1 MELLTR
7 AVPIAMLCFVVSSM
21 LAMGLSLTVREI
33 LGPLRT
39 VRLVS
44 LTLVANFVLMPLGAI
59 ALAKLLRL
67 DPGYGVGLL
76 VLGAAAGAP
85 FLPKL
90 AAVAKGDQ
98 AVAVGLMVLLMV
110 LTIGYM
116 PLVLPVLLEGVSV
129 NVTKIAR
136 SLVLLMLL
144 PLGVGLLVKARYA
157 AAAAMAK
164 PLLDRVSNVSLI
176 ALMALI
182 TVTNL
187 GKVIAVFGT
196 GGILAGILFIAWG
209 VLAGY
214 LLGGPGLDSRR
225 VLALGTAQ
233 RNIAAALVVGGQ
245 NFSDPNVVV
254 MITVVAL
261 VGLLMLMSLSRFLST
276 RSAGS
281 P

>member
-1 MELLTR
+1 MDLLRR

-21 LAMGLSLTVREI
+21 LAMGLNLTLRQI
-33 LGPLRT
+33 LGPLRN

-44 LTLVANFVLMPLGAI
+44 LTLAANFLLMPLGALG
-59 ALAKLLRL
+59 LARLLHL
-67 DPGYGVGLL
+67 DQGYGVGLL
-76 VLGAAAGAP
+76 ILAAAAGAP

-90 AAVAKGDQ
+90 AAIAKGDQ
-98 AVAVGLMVLLMV
+98 AAAVGLMVLLMV
-110 LTIGYM
+110 LTIAYM

-129 NVTKIAR
+129 DVMKIAR

-144 PLGVGLLVKARYA
+144 PLAVGLVVNARYA
-157 AAAAMAK
+157 PAAARLKAV
-164 PLLDRVSNVSLI
+164 LDRVSNVSLI

-182 TVTNL
+182 TIVNL
-187 GKVIAVFGT
+187 SKVIDVFGT
-196 GGILAGILFIAWG
+196 GGILAGVLFIAWG
-209 VLAGY
+209 VVAGY
-214 LLGGPGLDSRR
+214 LLGGPGRDTRR

-245 NFSDPNVVV
+245 NFTDPKVVV

-261 VGLLMLMSLSRFLST
+261 VGLLLLMSLSRFLST
-276 RSAGS
+276 RGAAL